1 MTVDACKN
9 DGDCWMPLLG
19 TGDMAYIRMIFCVHH
34 KNVAATATHSH
45 VMLCETTTLI
55 VRN

>member
-1 MTVDACKN
+1 
-9 DGDCWMPLLG
+9 MPLLG